1 MIPYEELKQCLTIEV
16 IGTATNKKF
25 SWLRVIRRY
34 YRNRKIRYIFWW
46 RIANYLYKKGGK
58 NCIKLAESI
67 NYRITNKWGTE
78 IELGA
83 QIDSGITFAHH
94 NGIVISRIS
103 VIGKNFHIRQNTT
116 IGSVG
121 NRPDKIIKIGDNV
134 EIGANSCIIGEKL
147 TIGNNVIIGAMSFIN
162 KDLPDNCTCYTK
174 KINEI
179 KIRQC
184 DIGPSA
190 KQICW

>member
-1 MIPYEELKQCLTIEV
+1 MTPYEELRLCLTIEV
-16 IGTATNKKF
+16 IGTTTNKKF
-25 SWLRVIRRY
+25 SWLRTIRRY

-46 RIANYLYKKGGK
+46 RIANYLYTKRGK
-58 NCIKLAESI
+58 YQLKLADSI

-83 QIDSGITFAHH
+83 KIEPGITFAHH
-94 NGIVISRIS
+94 NGIVISKIS

-116 IGSVG
+116 IGAVG
-121 NRPDKIIKIGDNV
+121 IHPDKIIKIGDNV

-147 TIGNNVIIGAMSFIN
+147 TIGNNVIVGAMSFVN
-162 KDLPDNCTCYTK
+162 RDLPDNCTCYTK

-179 KIRQC
+179 KIMKC
-184 DIGPSA
+184 DTTPLT
-190 KQICW
+190 